1 MAKLARC
8 FLQNDR
14 GATSIEYAM
23 IASVVSI
30 VILTAVLGLSSNLKA
45 AYESVQAAFN

>member
-1 MAKLARC
+1 
-8 FLQNDR
+8 
-14 GATSIEYAM
+14 M

-45 AYESVQAAFN
+45 AYTSVQAAFN